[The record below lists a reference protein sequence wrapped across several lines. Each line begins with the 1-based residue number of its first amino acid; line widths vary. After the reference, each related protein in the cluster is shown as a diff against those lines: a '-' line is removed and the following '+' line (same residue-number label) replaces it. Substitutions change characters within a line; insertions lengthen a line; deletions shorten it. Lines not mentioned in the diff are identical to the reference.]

1 MVYNNWMMKNSSW
14 FALSFFVFYTR
25 LKEGKSWHIH
35 LDKQAKICLKVMENI
50 DLNKPVLIKNCPW
63 GVWWQNEI
71 LWYSPGV
78 YYQPSSVIL
87 VLPMISTIFL
97 SLKLKSYCSGFL
109 TFRSHTFSIFLSW
122 PTSVLSFFSI
132 RCVIFDFTN
141 LSEFH
146 FYLWNLLNFF
156 EHTPLVESWCKV

>member
-1 MVYNNWMMKNSSW
+1 MMKNSSW
-14 FALSFFVFYTR
+14 FALSFFVFYAR

-35 LDKQAKICLKVMENI
+35 LDRQAKICLKVTENI

-63 GVWWQNEI
+63 GLWWRNEI
-71 LWYSPGV
+71 LWYSHGV
-78 YYQPSSVIL
+78 YYQPSSIIL
-87 VLPMISTIFL
+87 ILLMISTIFL
-97 SLKLKSYCSGFL
+97 SLKLKPYCSGFL

-141 LSEFH
+141 LSGFH
-146 FYLWNLLNFF
+146 FYSVAFLFKKFIKFF
-156 EHTPLVESWCKV
+156 WTYAIGWILM